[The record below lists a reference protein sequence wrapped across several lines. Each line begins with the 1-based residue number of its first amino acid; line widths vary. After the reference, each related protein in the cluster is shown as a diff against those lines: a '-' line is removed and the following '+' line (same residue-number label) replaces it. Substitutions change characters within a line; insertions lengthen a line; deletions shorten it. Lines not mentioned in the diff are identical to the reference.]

1 MLNYYDKLFADF
13 ENHKKSIGYL
23 MLKIVW
29 LIKVLKKF
37 GIHRDAMKVHYVLL
51 NKEYLTKQNKKFL
64 HVLKIPVMF
73 ILSIPLSQHCLQY
86 CLTKP
91 IPARFP
97 KCISKIRLS
106 SHNLAVE
113 TGRFNRTTRNQ
124 RKCIYSNI
132 NCVEDEFHFILVCPL
147 YDIFR

>member
-1 MLNYYDKLFADF
+1 
-13 ENHKKSIGYL
+13 
-23 MLKIVW
+23 
-29 LIKVLKKF
+29 
-37 GIHRDAMKVHYVLL
+37 MKVHYVLL

-147 YDIFR
+147 YDIFRKKYIKPYFWRRPSMFKLVQLLSSENVKIMNNL